1 LSTDLR
7 QYFSRTTAS
16 PKIFVCLAIL
26 PFLFLQSAQGQT
38 DSSSHTV
45 QVDPK
50 AKEATQ
56 KPLLFAKP
64 HSPKKAALYSA
75 LIPGLGQGFNHKYW
89 KIPVIY
95 AAGVGLGYF
104 FYFEENKFAYFTDAY
119 HQSVAGNLNRIPL
132 SIQGYSTEQLL
143 EEKGYYNRYRD
154 LAFIGCAALYLL
166 NVVDAA
172 VDAHLYHF
180 KDFMSDDLSLRIRPS
195 CLPVIGST
203 LPAPG
208 LRLSFSMEGRKHA
221 EGAR

>member
-1 LSTDLR
+1 MSTDLR
-7 QYFSRTTAS
+7 HYFSSVSARL
-16 PKIFVCLAIL
+16 KIFVWLAIL
-26 PFLFLQSAQGQT
+26 PFLFLKQAKGQT
-38 DSSSHTV
+38 DSTTHTT

-50 AKEATQ
+50 AKEASE

-75 LIPGLGQGFNHKYW
+75 LLPGLGQGFNHKYW

-95 AAGVGLGYF
+95 AAGAGLGYF

-119 HQSVAGNLNRIPL
+119 HQSVAGNLNRIPE
-132 SIQGYSTEQLL
+132 SIRGYSTEQLL

-166 NVVDAA
+166 NIVDAA

-195 CLPVIGST
+195 CLPVTGSA

-208 LRLSFSMEGRKHA
+208 FRLSFSMEGRRRTK
-221 EGAR
+221 GAL